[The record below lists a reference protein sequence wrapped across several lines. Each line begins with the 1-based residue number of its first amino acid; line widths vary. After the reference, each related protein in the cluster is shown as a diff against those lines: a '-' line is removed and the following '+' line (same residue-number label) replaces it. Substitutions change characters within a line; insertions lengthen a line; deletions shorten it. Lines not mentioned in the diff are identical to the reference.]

1 MKKHLIKILIL
12 LFITKISYSQ
22 AKKQFID
29 SGSVNNQFENLINNS
44 NKYQYYKVVK
54 LNWLLK
60 LKSNVQDSLNA
71 SKKEI
76 ISSSNVINKQ
86 LKTIDSLNIALKHS
100 KTEITE
106 LNTKIESISL
116 FGLQIEKEL
125 FKTIIFSIIG
135 ILILLLG
142 LFISKFNKSN
152 SVTKQTKRDLKELEE
167 EYDDHRK
174 KALEREQKVMRRLQD
189 ELNKQKKD

>member
-44 NKYQYYKVVK
+44 NKYQDYKVVK

>member
-44 NKYQYYKVVK
+44 NKYQDYKVVK

-86 LKTIDSLNIALKHS
+86 LKTIDSLNIVLKHS

>member
-29 SGSVNNQFENLINNS
+29 SGSVINQFENLINNS
-44 NKYQYYKVVK
+44 NKYQDYKVVK